1 MQNDEQKLLAEAR
14 AELLAE
20 HTRTSKYI
28 ARLALSSS
36 SKSLTFKLKLA
47 KLYKY
52 IFNSK

>member
-1 MQNDEQKLLAEAR
+1 MQNNERELLAEAR

-28 ARLALSSS
+28 ARLALTSS
-36 SKSLTFKLKLA
+36 SKSLSFKLKLA

-52 IFNSK
+52 IFSSK